1 MNEAPSADAPLR
13 KVTLSPVETVADA
26 ARKAIA
32 FGAESLLRHQ
42 SAAESGEAEPLHQLR
57 VATRRLRATVEMFSN
72 VIYASQLKILRR
84 DLPWLGSEA
93 GAVRECD
100 VTAALIRTRAPKID
114 PDLRDAVAPIIK
126 ALENRRK
133 LEFSKL
139 CHLLASRRYISL
151 LVKLSNP
158 AIKKVGA
165 DRRLDGAAAQLIR
178 PATRGA
184 SRFGRRLADDAPT
197 QVFHKL
203 RVRLKRLRYELE
215 MIAPLGAKRHK
226 KTLRRL
232 ERLQEV
238 LGLYHDVT
246 VAIEWL
252 LSYAETSGAPP
263 KTLLAAGAMI
273 QSLSR
278 RERRLRW
285 RCMRAWRK
293 FDRSEVMHDTVDEL
307 RQAAK
312 LNVMAATPPAQPAD
326 ARESVPADQP
336 HGEIEQ
342 APLPDP
348 DQDPNNSHSGTEA
361 NL

>member
-1 MNEAPSADAPLR
+1 MNDAPSADAPPR
-13 KVTLSPVETVADA
+13 KVILSPVETVADA

-42 SAAESGEAEPLHQLR
+42 GAAESGEAEPLHQLR
-57 VATRRLRATVEMFSN
+57 VATRRLRATLELFSN
-72 VIYASQLKILRR
+72 FIYASQLKIFRR

-100 VTAALIRTRAPKID
+100 VTAALIKTRAAKID
-114 PDLRDAVAPIIK
+114 RDLKDAIAPIVA
-126 ALENRRK
+126 ALEDRRK

-139 CHLLASRRYISL
+139 CELLESKRYRSL

-165 DRRLDGAAAQLIR
+165 DRRLGVAAAQLIR

-184 SRFGRRLADDAPT
+184 SRFGKRLADDAPAL
-197 QVFHKL
+197 VFHKL

-215 MIAPLGAKRHK
+215 MIASLGAKRHK
-226 KTLRRL
+226 RTLRRL

-246 VAIEWL
+246 VANQWL
-252 LSYAETSGAPP
+252 IAYAETSGAQP
-263 KTLLAAGAMI
+263 KTLLAAGALI
-273 QSLSR
+273 QSLGR
-278 RERRLRW
+278 RESKLRR
-285 RCMRAWRK
+285 RCMRAWRR
-293 FDRSEVMHDTVDEL
+293 FDRSEVMHDAVEEI
-307 RQAAK
+307 RQAGK
-312 LNVMAATPPAQPAD
+312 LNVMPAAPPTPPAD
-326 ARESVPADQP
+326 ARESDSADRSRS
-336 HGEIEQ
+336 EVEQ
-342 APLPDP
+342 APVPH
-348 DQDPNNSHSGTEA
+348 QDLHNSHSATEA